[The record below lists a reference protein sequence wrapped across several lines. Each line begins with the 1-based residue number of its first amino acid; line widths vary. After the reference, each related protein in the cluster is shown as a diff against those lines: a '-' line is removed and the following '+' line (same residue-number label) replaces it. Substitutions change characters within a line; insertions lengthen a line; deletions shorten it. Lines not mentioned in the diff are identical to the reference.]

1 MAGGPRTILQVLT
14 IAGTG
19 GMAMP
24 SMVPLKPLQR
34 PPAHMKDLLMES
46 HQVNK
51 PLKDLSYEP
60 LKNLNV

>member
-1 MAGGPRTILQVLT
+1 MAGGPRTILQGLA
-14 IAGTG
+14 IDGTG

-34 PPAHMKDLLMES
+34 PPAPLEDLLMES
-46 HQVNK
+46 HQVNE